1 MHIVKITALFVV
13 TAIAEIVGCYLAWLI
28 LKQDKSTW
36 LWIPAVAA
44 LVLFAGLL
52 TLHPAAAGRIYAAY
66 GGVYVSVA
74 LVWLYVVDGVKL
86 TWWDAAGA
94 GMAVAGMLIIMLQPH
109 SAPI

>member
-1 MHIVKITALFVV
+1 MDIIKITALFVL
-13 TAIAEIVGCYLAWLI
+13 TAIAEIVGCYLAWLM
-28 LKQDKSTW
+28 LKEHQSHW
-36 LWIPAVAA
+36 LWVPAVGA

-52 TLHPAAAGRIYAAY
+52 TLHPIAAGRTYAAY

-94 GMAVAGMLIIMLQPH
+94 GMAVAGMLVIMLQPQ
-109 SAPI
+109 P